1 MTVLVR
7 IEPAVVPLCFR
18 ALTVTALVLGVL
30 VIVR

>member
-7 IEPAVVPLCFR
+7 IEPAVVLLCFR
-18 ALTVTALVLGVL
+18 ATVTALVLGVL